1 MTQSV
6 HDKASE
12 YAAKR
17 GCGSIFIF
25 LMLILGAL
33 WGAAVGVGAHILG
46 DARGTIDALE
56 EFRPKIGSRVFSYD
70 GMSLGEFTTE
80 RRHLVRLTDIP
91 LHLQKAF
98 LATEDHRFY
107 EHMGV
112 PISAIF
118 AAGLQYLQTG
128 SSRGG
133 SGITQQ
139 VVRNVE
145 DLEVGLDRTIQRKI
159 REAIVSLQVEREFT
173 KDEILELY
181 LNQIFLGISAYGVE
195 AASWQYYGKSCS
207 DITLSEAATLAG
219 LTRAPNRN
227 NPINNPE
234 NAMARRDIVLGQML
248 RQGFISEA
256 EYHDALREDIRESVQ
271 GLDEEDDDTGQ
282 RRATWVA
289 NRFNAPYFAEEV
301 RRFVL
306 AQYERDQ
313 VFEDGLEIRTTVDMR
328 LQRAAEEALLS
339 ALEGFDERKRAE
351 LARQGREDEFV
362 PVSGALLCIDN
373 REPYRGFVRAMVGGR
388 DFYTEQYN
396 TTTQARRQ
404 PGSSIKPFVW
414 AAAIENGMTPSTI
427 IVDEPYVKRDALGR
441 IWRPSNFDNS
451 FRGAIPIR
459 LALEDSVNIVS
470 IKLAERVGTAQV
482 RSVLQRAGI
491 RTPIDPNAGLT
502 IALGSTDITVMD
514 QAVAFATLA
523 NNGTRHDPVMIT
535 EIRDR
540 DGLIR
545 YNYQDYVRSERAIDP
560 AVAYV
565 VTHML
570 SAATQYGTGAR
581 TAPLERPRAGK
592 TGTSNESRNVWFA
605 GYTPD
610 FTTVV
615 WVGYRDN
622 RPLGRGLDYT
632 GGRLASP
639 IWTEFMIAAHEGL
652 PVREFDVPDGV
663 EFFNVN
669 RQSGVAGGNYREAF
683 VRGTAPP
690 AQAYRPPVQ
699 TPVQEPAQDREE
711 MVLDL
716 LAPL

>member
-1 MTQSV
+1 MMQESKNKLAEPN
-6 HDKASE
+6 H
-12 YAAKR
+12 KR
-17 GCGSIFIF
+17 GCGSIFFF
-25 LMLILGAL
+25 LMLVVGSI
-33 WGAAVGVGAHILG
+33 WGASMGLGAHILG
-46 DARGTIDALE
+46 DARGTIEALE
-56 EFRPKIGSRVFSYD
+56 EFRPKIGSRVFTSD
-70 GMSLGEFTTE
+70 GLPLGEFTTE

-107 EHMGV
+107 EHKGV
-112 PISAIF
+112 PVSAIF
-118 AAGLQYLQTG
+118 AIGLQYIQTG
-128 SSRGG
+128 TSRGG

-145 DLEVGLDRTIQRKI
+145 DLEVGLERTVQRKI

-195 AASWQYYGKSCS
+195 AASWQYFGKPCS
-207 DITLSEAATLAG
+207 ELTLGESATLAG
-219 LTRAPNRN
+219 LTRAPNPN
-227 NPINNPE
+227 NPINNMN
-234 NAMARRDIVLGQML
+234 NALARRNIVLEQML
-248 RQGFISEA
+248 RQGFITEDK
-256 EYHDALREDIRESVQ
+256 YHHALQEDLRQSVLGREEIGDQ
-271 GLDEEDDDTGQ
+271 TGE

-306 AQYERDQ
+306 AQYEKEQ
-313 VFEDGLEIRTTVDMR
+313 VFEDGLEIRTTLDMR
-328 LQRAAEEALLS
+328 LQQAAEDALLG
-339 ALEGFDERKRAE
+339 ALEAFDERALEQLK
-351 LARQGREDEFV
+351 RQGKENEFV

-373 REPYRGFVRAMVGGR
+373 RTPYKGYIRAMVGGR

-404 PGSSIKPFVW
+404 PGSSVKPFVW
-414 AAAIENGMTPSTI
+414 AAAIENGLTPSTI
-427 IVDEPYVKRDALGR
+427 IVDEPYIQRDVLGR
-441 IWRPSNFDNS
+441 IWRPGNFDGT
-451 FRGAIPIR
+451 FQGPIPIR
-459 LALEDSVNIVS
+459 LALEKSVNIVS
-470 IKLAERVGTAQV
+470 IKLAERVGPTQV
-482 RSVLQRAGI
+482 RSIMQRSGI

-502 IALGSTDITVMD
+502 IALGATDLTVMD

-523 NNGTRHDPVMIT
+523 SGGVRHDPVMIT

-545 YNYQDYVRSERAIDP
+545 YNYQDYTRSERAFD
-560 AVAYV
+560 ASVAYV

-570 SAATQYGTGAR
+570 EAAARYGTGAR

-592 TGTSNESRNVWFA
+592 TGTSNESRNVWFC

-610 FTTVV
+610 FTAIV

-622 RPLGRGLDYT
+622 RPLGRGIEFT
-632 GGRLASP
+632 GGRLAAP

-652 PVREFDVPDGV
+652 PVREFEVPDGV
-663 EFFNVN
+663 DFFNVD
-669 RQSGVAGGNYREAF
+669 RQSGVAGGSYREAF

-690 AQAYRPPVQ
+690 VQAYRPPVQ
-699 TPVQEPAQDREE
+699 QPLFNDNE